1 MATIKQCMTQLYYMV
16 IARIL
21 LNIVQSEKP
30 KYGCHFPNWNS
41 EQQSMQSVPI
51 TTNVVSLNPAH
62 GEVYLMQHYVMKFVS
77 DLLQVGSFLRV
88 LRFPPPIELTTTI

>member
-51 TTNVVSLNPAH
+51 TTKVVTSNPAH
-62 GEVYLMQHYVMKFVS
+62 GELTYGRSVFFFRL
-77 DLLQVGSFLRV
+77 
-88 LRFPPPIELTTTI
+88 LRFRTPIKLTSMI